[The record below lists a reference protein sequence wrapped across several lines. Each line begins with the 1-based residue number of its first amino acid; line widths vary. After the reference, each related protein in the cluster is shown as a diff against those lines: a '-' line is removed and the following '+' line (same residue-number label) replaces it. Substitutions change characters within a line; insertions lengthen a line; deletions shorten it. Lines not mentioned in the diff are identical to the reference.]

1 MSTPREASG
10 EPLGTPWRGAAA
22 PRNALLLGLIGGG
35 IQASRT
41 PALHE
46 QEAAAQG
53 LRCLY
58 QLIDID
64 RLKLT
69 GAALGE
75 LLTAAERMGFAG
87 VNVTHPCKQAVIP
100 HLHALSDE
108 AEALG
113 AVNVVI
119 FESGRRTGHNTDA
132 PGFAESFRRGLAGVA
147 LARVVQIGAGG
158 AGAAVAHA
166 ALGLGV
172 GRLTLVDTD
181 AARAD
186 ALADRLNQRF
196 GAGRAVAAARA
207 EDALPAA
214 DGLINATPIGMVG
227 HPGQPVPS
235 ALLRPALWVAD
246 VIYTPLE
253 TALLRSAR
261 ALGCRTL
268 PGGGMAVFQAVEAFR
283 LFSGRAADAE
293 RMLAHFATMG

>member
-1 MSTPREASG
+1 MSTQRESSGAS
-10 EPLGTPWRGAAA
+10 
-22 PRNALLLGLIGGG
+22 RNALLLGLIGSG

-46 QEAAAQG
+46 QEGAAQG

-64 RLKLT
+64 RLQLT
-69 GAALGE
+69 SAALGE

-87 VNVTHPCKQAVIP
+87 LNITHPCKQAVIP

-119 FESGRRTGHNTDA
+119 FESGRRTGYNTDA
-132 PGFAESFRRGLAGVA
+132 PGFAESFRRGLADVA

-166 ALGLGV
+166 ALELGV
-172 GRLTLVDTD
+172 GHLTLVDTD
-181 AARAD
+181 AARAS
-186 ALADRLNQRF
+186 ALAERLNRRF
-196 GAGRAVAAARA
+196 GAGRATPAARA
-207 EDALPAA
+207 EDALAAA
-214 DGLINATPIGMVG
+214 DGLINATPIGMLG
-227 HPGQPVPS
+227 HPGQPVPT
-235 ALLRPALWVAD
+235 ALLRPSLWVAD

-253 TALLRSAR
+253 TALLGSAR
-261 ALGCRTL
+261 ALGCRIL

-283 LFSGRAADAE
+283 LFSGRAADAD
-293 RMLAHFATMG
+293 RMLRHFATMG